1 MGAGSMT
8 ATAVKRPTV
17 ERHTIYPIPLE
28 DRHGRARDL
37 FTLWFGA
44 NITILTVVTG
54 ALSTSLFKLPLGPA
68 ILAILVGNLVGGVF
82 MALHAAQGPQLG
94 VPQMVQSRGQFGSL
108 GALLIVAFV
117 IVMYVGFV
125 ASNLVLGA
133 QSLHSVAGGV
143 AQPVGVVIVAALS
156 LVAAIY
162 GHDLLHACGR
172 WTTLICGLALLAG
185 FAWITGV
192 AGLPHDLWRRG
203 DLTLSGFLSMVSVGA
218 LWQISYAPYVSD
230 YSRYMPQD
238 CGALPSF
245 WASYWGC
252 VLGSV
257 APMLLGAVLGLIVVG
272 GDVVIGLAKAA
283 GPLSLWIVAAFTL
296 GISSASAMN
305 IYCCVLST
313 QTAGQTLAPRWRAG
327 PFSRMAGSVLV
338 VLAALAIALLGAK
351 NFLVNYENFLSLLLC
366 VMAPWTAINLV
377 DFYCLQHGR
386 YDVSA
391 FFAADGGRYGR
402 YNAVALICFGLGI
415 LVQAPFLAT
424 DIYKGPIAKALGG
437 VDISWLVGLAV
448 VSPVYYLAARLAG
461 RTDLMQDGTDAAL
474 APAP

>member
-1 MGAGSMT
+1 MT
-8 ATAVKRPTV
+8 AEAAKGPAI
-17 ERHTIYPIPLE
+17 ERYTIFPIPLE

-54 ALSTSLFKLPLGPA
+54 ALSTSLFKLPLGA
-68 ILAILVGNLVGGVF
+68 ALLAIVVGNLVGGVF

-94 VPQMVQSRGQFGSL
+94 VPQMVQSRGQFGSI
-108 GALLIVAFV
+108 GALVIVAFV

-133 QSLHSVAGGV
+133 QSLRSVAGGV
-143 AQPVGVVIVAALS
+143 SQPVAVAIIAALS
-156 LVAAIY
+156 LLAAVY

-185 FAWITGV
+185 FFWIAGV
-192 AGLPHDLWRRG
+192 AGVPHDLWRRG
-203 DLTLSGFLSMVSVGA
+203 DLTLSGVLGMISVGA

-230 YSRYMPQD
+230 YSRYMPEHT
-238 CGALPSF
+238 GVEPAF
-245 WASYWGC
+245 WGSYWGC

-257 APMLLGAVLGLIVVG
+257 LPMMLGALLGLIVVG
-272 GDVVIGLAKAA
+272 GDVVTGLARAT
-283 GPLSLWIVAAFTL
+283 GPLSLGIVAAFSL

-305 IYCCVLST
+305 VYCCVLST
-313 QTAGQTLAPRWRAG
+313 QTAGQTLAPTWRAG
-327 PFSRMAGSVLV
+327 PVSRITLSVLC

-377 DFYCLQHGR
+377 DFYGLQHGR
-386 YDVSA
+386 YDVDA

-402 YNAVALICFGLGI
+402 YNAVALLCFGLGV
-415 LVQAPFLAT
+415 LVQIPFLAT

-437 VDISWLVGLAV
+437 ADVSWLVGLAV
-448 VSPVYYLAARLAG
+448 VGPIYYLAARLCG
-461 RTDLMQDGTDAAL
+461 RSDLAAAAL